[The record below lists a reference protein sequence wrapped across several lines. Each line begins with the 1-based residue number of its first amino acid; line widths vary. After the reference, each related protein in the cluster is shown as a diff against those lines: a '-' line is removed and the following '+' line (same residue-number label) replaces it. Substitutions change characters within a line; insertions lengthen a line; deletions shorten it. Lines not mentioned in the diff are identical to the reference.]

1 MRLRQSIIALTML
14 AAASAVSAGPI
25 LQDQSNGIYQ
35 INYFEPIGQSFTA
48 EDAYVSFGFY
58 FETINPSF
66 PVDDITISLV
76 SGDGSLGSVLAQS
89 TFTLASGFVGFFD
102 VDFSSVALN
111 VGSQYTALLNV
122 SGDSPYWGIR
132 LSTGYLGDLYT
143 GGHLVFGGTQPDGSF
158 DPPNN
163 LANADTRFRVN
174 PLAPPA
180 DVPEPATAALFLL
193 GFAGLGLRRFRR
205 VR

>member
-76 SGDGSLGSVLAQS
+76 SGDGSLGSILAQS
-89 TFTLASGFVGFFD
+89 TFTLASGFVGFHD

-111 VGSQYTALLNV
+111 VGSQYTALLSV

-132 LSTGYLGDLYT
+132 LYTGYAQDYYT
-143 GGHLVFGGTQPDGSF
+143 GGHVVFGGADPDF
-158 DPPNN
+158 APPNN

-205 VR
+205 SR